1 MSLNDNRLAELVRAA
16 QRRAAAMQSERA
28 ASAAVGS
35 SAPGPSH
42 ATTRPPRPASL
53 GQGIPGGGASPQAA
67 MHGVFPTLDEAVRAA
82 RAAFEQYQEFPL
94 QRREEMIRVI
104 RQRLQER
111 VPLLSEL
118 AVSETGLGRAEDKQI
133 KNRLVIRK
141 TPGPEILCP
150 ESMSGDDGL
159 MLCEWAPYGVI
170 GSITPVTNPS
180 ETIINNGIAMLA
192 AGNTVVFN
200 PHPAAKN
207 VSRLAMSIMN
217 EAALEVGAP
226 RNLLCCVKDPTLET
240 AQALMQHK
248 TVRLLVVT
256 GGPGVVRA
264 ALDSGKKCITGGPG
278 NPPAVVD
285 ETADLAKAARDITL
299 GGGLDNGIICTCEKE
314 IIVVESVCGQLLK
327 ELERCGNRILSA
339 DEITRLEKVIFQ
351 EMRGPRKKAVIN
363 REWVG
368 KTART
373 ILAKIGVE
381 VPQSCRLAIWPVSC
395 DHPLLW
401 TEQLMPMM
409 PLCAVADAE
418 EAMRLAVE
426 MEAGN
431 GHTFVM
437 HSKRVDRLG
446 KMARM
451 CNASIFVK
459 NGPNFAGLGEGG
471 EGYTSFTIATPTG
484 EGLTDPRSFSRRR
497 RCTLVGE
504 FRIV

>member
-16 QRRAAAMQSERA
+16 QGRAAAQRNESSTAVPA
-28 ASAAVGS
+28 AGAGAA
-35 SAPGPSH
+35 P
-42 ATTRPPRPASL
+42 ATTRPLRSSSL
-53 GQGIPGGGASPQAA
+53 GQGIPGGGASAESA
-67 MHGVFPTLDEAVRAA
+67 MNGVFTTLDEAA
-82 RAAFEQYQEFPL
+82 RAAKAAFLQYCEFPL
-94 QRREEMIRVI
+94 RRRAEMIERIRV
-104 RQRLQER
+104 RLQER

-118 AVSETGLGRAEDKQI
+118 AVAETGLGRAEDKQI
-133 KNRLVIRK
+133 KNSLVIRK
-141 TPGPEILCP
+141 TPGPEILRP
-150 ESMSGDDGL
+150 ESVSGDDGL
-159 MLCEWAPYGVI
+159 MLTEWAPYGVI

-200 PHPAAKN
+200 PHPSAKN

-217 EAALEVGAP
+217 EAAQELGAP
-226 RNLLCCVKDPTLET
+226 KNLLCCVKEPTLES
-240 AQALMQHK
+240 AQALMHHK
-248 TVRLLVVT
+248 AVRLLVVT

-285 ETADLAKAARDITL
+285 ETADIAKAARDITL

-314 IIVVESVCGQLLK
+314 IIVVKSVKDALLK
-327 ELERCGNRILSA
+327 ELQRCGNRILNSE
-339 DEITRLEKVIFQ
+339 EIARLEKVIF
-351 EMRGPRKKAVIN
+351 EETRGPRKKAVIN
-363 REWVG
+363 RQWVG

-381 VPQSCRLAIWPVSC
+381 VPESCRLAILPVPVE
-395 DHPLLW
+395 HPLLW

-409 PLCAVADAE
+409 PLCAVDDAE

-437 HSKRVDRLG
+437 HSRRVDRLG

-471 EGYTSFTIATPTG
+471 EGFTSFTIATPTG
-484 EGLTDPRSFSRRR
+484 EGLTDPRSFSRLR